1 MTVRGSVGIQESL
14 PYIEG
19 SQTSGCEQKWEDL
32 SDDYLCVPL
41 YMVDRRQFI
50 KGAGAIGTIALTSGL
65 SGCSED
71 GGSDNTTTGGTAGD
85 AGGDETVT
93 FTLTPA
99 EADVDVE
106 AQYQGMFDY
115 LENEA
120 DVTIESSVAADYPSV
135 FEAFESG
142 RTELADASPTLA
154 VVGGNEG
161 VTDVVGIRVAF
172 GAAKYFSLMTT
183 TPDSGIEELA
193 DLEGNAVAFAD
204 KLSTSGS
211 LFPLTMLKNAGLD
224 IGDAPKGQPAD
235 FEGNWSDHASA
246 VESMRQRDDI
256 HAAGTGAFVVASHI
270 PKDQFGDQFADISAE
285 YGGAGEATD
294 EFELQLLAES
304 DPIPRAP
311 ILARGDWDADVRE
324 DIEQALLNAEE
335 DDLKGGNAEEEI
347 WFTGLTEATQDD
359 YTPVEKVK
367 NDLGLEFGN

>member
-1 MTVRGSVGIQESL
+1 
-14 PYIEG
+14 
-19 SQTSGCEQKWEDL
+19 
-32 SDDYLCVPL
+32 
-41 YMVDRRQFI
+41 MVDRRQFI
-50 KGAGAIGTIALTSGL
+50 KGVGVAGTIALTNGL
-65 SGCSED
+65 SGCMGD
-71 GGSDNTTTGGTAGD
+71 GGGDNTTTGGTAGD
-85 AGGDETVT
+85 AGGTETIT

-120 DVTIESSVAADYPSV
+120 DVTIESSVAADYPAV
-135 FEAFESG
+135 FESFESG
-142 RTELADASPTLA
+142 RSELADASPTLA

-183 TPDSGIEELA
+183 TPDSGIDELA
-193 DLEGNAVAFAD
+193 ALEGKSVAFAD

-224 IGDAPKGQPAD
+224 IGDAPKGQPED

-246 VESMRQRDDI
+246 VASMRKRDDL
-256 HAAGTGAFVVASHI
+256 HAAGTGAFVVSSHI
-270 PKDQFGDQFADISAE
+270 PQDQFSDQFAEISAE
-285 YGGAGEATD
+285 YDGAGEETGD
-294 EFELQLLAES
+294 FELQLLAES

-311 ILARGDWDADVRE
+311 ILARTDWDSDVRE
-324 DIEQALLNAEE
+324 DVEQALLNAEE

-347 WFTGLTEATQDD
+347 WFTGLTEGTQDD
-359 YTPVEKVK
+359 YAPVETVK
-367 NDLGLEFGN
+367 NNLGLEFGN